1 MRISLIAA
9 MGRNRVIGVEG
20 GLPWHIPGDLKFF
33 KAQTLGK
40 PIVMGRKTIE
50 SIGRPLPGRPNI
62 VITRQEDYAPDGVEV
77 VSTLRDALRLATG
90 HAEKLGKDEIMIVG
104 GAQIYAASIERAD
117 RLYITEV
124 DSAPDGDAFFP
135 EIDKAA
141 WRESFRED
149 HAAEGDLPAY
159 RFLILDRPVGDVE

>member
-1 MRISLIAA
+1 MHISLIVA
-9 MGRNRVIGVEG
+9 MGRNNVIGVEG

-40 PIVMGRKTIE
+40 PIVMGRKTFE

-62 VITRQEDYAPDGVEV
+62 VITRQEGYAPEGVEV
-77 VSTLRDALRLATG
+77 VSTLRDALRLGTE
-90 HAEKLGKDEIMIVG
+90 HAERLGKDEVMIVG
-104 GAQIYAASIERAD
+104 GAQIYAASLERAD

-124 DSAPDGDAFFP
+124 DAAPEGDAYFP
-135 EIDKAA
+135 KVDKAA

-149 HAAEGDLPAY
+149 HAAEGDIPAY
-159 RFLILDRPVGDVE
+159 SFLILDRPSVELN